1 MVGKKGIFLLFAA
14 LLLAGCGRSATP
26 ALYDNSPIAECS
38 TYADQKIDET
48 EGAVATPREA
58 AGDVA
63 LESEDAAPLEPQKGN
78 TASIGNYFILTRDCI
93 ITSDSKGRELMYE
106 YTCEP
111 TFYSTDD
118 QRQQWVDSILDSI
131 HRDYT
136 SNSSNLL
143 LNAKSALEQWGENG
157 FYSYANYQEIGI
169 GRQDT
174 SVTSLIVLSSVY
186 SGGAHSGTIQTAW
199 NLDLEQQK
207 ALSLEDVILE
217 SSAEK
222 LAQLVQQII
231 QEKFQDVGEGA
242 LFADYEQTI
251 AQSFSYGSMT
261 PYWYFNEDG
270 MVFFFN
276 QYVLGPYAVGIIR
289 AQVSYEQLEG
299 ILVEDY
305 FPKKIPDA
313 EGTVVLRSV
322 WEDLE
327 QVPARVDGDE
337 VELTL
342 GVDGQRII
350 TVTVEEDGEV
360 LCIGVEGQ
368 IFQVQLS
375 EVSWLEGTAIGQ
387 EMLFSA
393 DTLTED
399 DVLEIVG
406 GYDDESR
413 SFAIE
418 FDNGTGE
425 TVVYYIHSTG
435 LDSQP

>member
-1 MVGKKGIFLLFAA
+1 MGKKRIFLLFAA

-26 ALYDNSPIAECS
+26 AHYDNSPIAECS
-38 TYADQKIDET
+38 TCTYEATDET
-48 EGAVATPREA
+48 EDSVATLREA
-58 AGDVA
+58 AGDVS
-63 LESEDAAPLEPQKGN
+63 LESEDAAPLEPKERKV
-78 TASIGNYFILTRDCI
+78 ASVGNYFLLSWDCI

-136 SNSSNLL
+136 SNSTNLL
-143 LNAKSALEQWGENG
+143 QDAKLALEQWGAEG

-169 GRQDT
+169 GRQDA
-174 SVTSLIVLSSVY
+174 SVMSLMVRSSVY
-186 SGGAHSGTIQTAW
+186 SGGAHPGTIQTAW

-207 ALSLEDVILE
+207 VLSLEDVILE

-222 LAQLVQQII
+222 LAQLIEEII
-231 QEKFQDVGEGA
+231 QEKFRDVGEWA
-242 LFADYEQTI
+242 LFADYSQTI

-276 QYVLGPYAVGIIR
+276 QYVLAPYASGIIKV
-289 AQVSYEQLEG
+289 QVTYEQLEG

-305 FPKKIPDA
+305 FPKEISNTG
-313 EGTVVLRSV
+313 GTVVLRGV
-322 WEDLE
+322 WENLE
-327 QVPARVDGDE
+327 QVPASIDADE
-337 VELTL
+337 REISL
-342 GVDGQRII
+342 GEESQRLI

-375 EVSWLEGTAIGQ
+375 EISWLEGTAIGQ

-393 DTLTED
+393 DTLTEY
-399 DVLEIVG
+399 DVLQIVG

-418 FDNGTGE
+418 FDNGSGE
-425 TVVYYIHSTG
+425 TVVYYIHSAG
-435 LDSQP
+435 LDSKP

>member
-1 MVGKKGIFLLFAA
+1 MGKKRIFLLFAA

-26 ALYDNSPIAECS
+26 AHYDNSPIVECS
-38 TYADQKIDET
+38 TCTYDATDET
-48 EGAVATPREA
+48 EDSVATLWEA
-58 AGDVA
+58 AGDVS
-63 LESEDAAPLEPQKGN
+63 LESEDAVPLETKEGK
-78 TASIGNYFILTRDCI
+78 TASVGNYFLLSRDCI

-118 QRQQWVDSILDSI
+118 QRQQWVDSILYSI

-136 SNSSNLL
+136 SNSTNLL
-143 LNAKSALEQWGENG
+143 QDAKLALEQWGEEG

-169 GRQDT
+169 GRQDA
-174 SVTSLIVLSSVY
+174 SVMSLMVRSSVY
-186 SGGAHSGTIQTAW
+186 SGGAHPGTIQTAW

-207 ALSLEDVILE
+207 VLSLEDVILE

-222 LAQLVQQII
+222 LAQLIEEII
-231 QEKFQDVGEGA
+231 QEKFRDVGEWA
-242 LFADYEQTI
+242 LFADYSQTI

-276 QYVLGPYAVGIIR
+276 QYVLAPYASGIIKV
-289 AQVSYEQLEG
+289 QVTYAQLEG

-305 FPKKIPDA
+305 FPKEISNTG
-313 EGTVVLRSV
+313 GTVVLRGG
-322 WEDLE
+322 WEKRE
-327 QVPARVDGDE
+327 I
-337 VELTL
+337 TL
-342 GVDGQRII
+342 GEESRRLI

-375 EVSWLEGTAIGQ
+375 EISWLEGMAIGQ

-393 DTLTED
+393 DTLTEY
-399 DVLEIVG
+399 DVLQIVG

-418 FDNGTGE
+418 FDNGSGE
-425 TVVYYIHSTG
+425 TVVYYIHSAG
-435 LDSQP
+435 LDSKP